1 MGSHF
6 LSYAW
11 CATRITPNYKS
22 QSHKLLNAAATRGC
36 PAAMAARQ
44 GKPKGRQPGEETP
57 PPSQAKTRSS
67 QAKTK
72 KRRPAADDPPTPGSN
87 DPLLAELRET
97 TTQRLATLLAQNS
110 ILLSDL
116 GRLNSSGVDTG
127 TVFGRALK
135 RARGLETL
143 VPPPPPE
150 PERRPRPV
158 KCAASLHTS
167 VIVDLSLIHI

>member
-1 MGSHF
+1 
-6 LSYAW
+6 
-11 CATRITPNYKS
+11 
-22 QSHKLLNAAATRGC
+22 
-36 PAAMAARQ
+36 MAARQ

-72 KRRPAADDPPTPGSN
+72 QRPSKADDPPTPGSN

-97 TTQRLATLLAQNS
+97 TTQRLAALLASNTN
-110 ILLSDL
+110 LLSDL

-143 VPPPPPE
+143 VPPPPP
-150 PERRPRPV
+150 PSQYKPRPV
-158 KCAASLHTS
+158 KCAA
-167 VIVDLSLIHI
+167 